1 MSGLFLLRMIRD
13 RSFEVADAAVE
24 AGEKSGGFIGDH
36 SGFEIRAGKIANGIQ
51 RAPGGLDENF
61 SFIVDVPNEDRSA
74 LISIHVAKFGQ
85 DVFGKVIQILGQ
97 VRLGG
102 PRRPMPHDCSR

>member
-1 MSGLFLLRMIRD
+1 MYSISGLFLLRMIRE

-24 AGEKSGGFIGDH
+24 AGEKSGGFIGHH

-51 RAPGGLDENF
+51 RTPGCLDENF
-61 SFIVDVPNEDRSA
+61 SFAPGAADMQRGPKVPTYAAQVRQDVP
-74 LISIHVAKFGQ
+74 
-85 DVFGKVIQILGQ
+85 GKVIQILGQ

-102 PRRPMPHDCSR
+102 